1 VILDSKEERFRSS
14 VRALRFGFIAHDRKN
29 LIVKDRRYAM
39 IEAPYQRNEIVDL
52 VAKGDVAGLVD
63 ASPNVKREVELVG
76 HPPLSAR
83 AGTRLGRVVVSV
95 DGREV
100 GETTLVAE
108 RGYEKPSLGQ
118 RLWYTVG
125 GIFE

>member
-39 IEAPYQRNEIVDL
+39 IEAPYQRKEIGDL
-52 VAKGDVAGLVD
+52 VAKGDVAGPVD

>member
-1 VILDSKEERFRSS
+1 
-14 VRALRFGFIAHDRKN
+14 
-29 LIVKDRRYAM
+29 M
-39 IEAPYQRNEIVDL
+39 DL

-63 ASPNVKREVELVG
+63 ASPNVKRQVELVG

-83 AGTRLGRVVVSV
+83 AGTRLGSVVVSV

>member
-1 VILDSKEERFRSS
+1 MER
-14 VRALRFGFIAHDRKN
+14 A
-29 LIVKDRRYAM
+29 
-39 IEAPYQRNEIVDL
+39 
-52 VAKGDVAGLVD
+52 
-63 ASPNVKREVELVG
+63 VELVD

-83 AGTRLGRVVVSV
+83 VGTRLGRVVVNKV

-100 GETTLVAE
+100 WQTPLVAR